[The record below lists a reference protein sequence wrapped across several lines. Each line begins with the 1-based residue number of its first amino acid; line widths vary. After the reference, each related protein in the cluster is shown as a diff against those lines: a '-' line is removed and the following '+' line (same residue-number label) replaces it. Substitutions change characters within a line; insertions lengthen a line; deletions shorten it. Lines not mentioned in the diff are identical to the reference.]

1 MNPNRESPAQGL
13 FFCLPEAAAA
23 PGAAGKPR
31 KKRAIRANF
40 ARSDVLFAPLRGMR
54 CFFVEKCERIIRKKL
69 TAAILLR
76 YNEIRGS
83 EVLHISGG
91 EAVCRRLSPSA
102 AGTKIRR
109 GDGLR
114 NHGVKR
120 KCPERGSPICLSC
133 EYEVEGE

>member
-1 MNPNRESPAQGL
+1 M
-13 FFCLPEAAAA
+13 
-23 PGAAGKPR
+23 
-31 KKRAIRANF
+31 
-40 ARSDVLFAPLRGMR
+40 
-54 CFFVEKCERIIRKKL
+54 

-102 AGTKIRR
+102 ADTKIRR